1 MGGGQSTATNLEQW
15 HILRGDMKYGPYE
28 YKALISMIQSGELQ
42 DYNYVWAPHLETWT
56 LVGELQEFSKDR
68 LCRLIETKDHLAGAF
83 KERKFPRKDVHTPI
97 YAHNDQAF
105 FDGQTLSVSENG
117 ALVLLNDPLLFI
129 GQKIMIH
136 FRASD
141 MNPEPFNILCE
152 IVRKNYSKQRL
163 NVKSGLHYA
172 VRFLQVS
179 ETGTAQLTKW
189 ARGGGSKEETNGIL
203 KVHE

>member
-1 MGGGQSTATNLEQW
+1 
-15 HILRGDMKYGPYE
+15 
-28 YKALISMIQSGELQ
+28 
-42 DYNYVWAPHLETWT
+42 
-56 LVGELQEFSKDR
+56 
-68 LCRLIETKDHLAGAF
+68 
-83 KERKFPRKDVHTPI
+83 
-97 YAHNDQAF
+97 
-105 FDGQTLSVSENG
+105 
-117 ALVLLNDPLLFI
+117 
-129 GQKIMIH
+129 
-136 FRASD
+136 